1 MRIAYIAS
9 EVVPFAKTG
18 GLADVA
24 GALPPEIEKTGH
36 EVCVF
41 MPFYDL
47 ARRNDPRARP
57 TGVHVQ
63 VPIRERQ
70 VGAEIM
76 ASELPNSKVPV
87 YFVRND
93 AYFGREQLYGDEGG
107 DYSDNCERFVFFCRA
122 VLEAISPTVGKC
134 DVVHCNDW
142 QTGLVPAYMKTLYR
156 TKPGL
161 ATARSVFT
169 VHNLAYQGMFSHLD
183 MPITGLD
190 WSLYN
195 WRQLEFYDHLNLL
208 KGGLVFADALTT
220 VSERYA
226 EEIQTEEFGC
236 GLDGVLRER
245 AQDLYGIINGVDY
258 SVWDPS
264 VDPLIPAQ
272 FTPEEM
278 GGKDACKKHLRQK
291 CGLPEATV
299 PVIGLVSRLADQK
312 GLDLI
317 AEIIDEIMR
326 MDVQLVVLGTGDAKY
341 HRVFE
346 AMAARYPDQM
356 SANLLFDNTFAHE
369 IEAGADMFLMP
380 SRYEPCGLNQFY
392 SLRYG
397 TVPIVRETGG
407 LADSITDFSS
417 GTLAEGRANGFS
429 FMPYEGSALMDAIL
443 RAVDAFGDDETWR
456 KLMQI
461 GMRQDW
467 SWASS
472 ARKYVSLYEKVLA
485 S

>member
-1 MRIAYIAS
+1 
-9 EVVPFAKTG
+9 
-18 GLADVA
+18 
-24 GALPPEIEKTGH
+24 
-36 EVCVF
+36 
-41 MPFYDL
+41 
-47 ARRNDPRARP
+47 
-57 TGVHVQ
+57 
-63 VPIRERQ
+63 
-70 VGAEIM
+70 
-76 ASELPNSKVPV
+76 
-87 YFVRND
+87 
-93 AYFGREQLYGDEGG
+93 
-107 DYSDNCERFVFFCRA
+107 
-122 VLEAISPTVGKC
+122 
-134 DVVHCNDW
+134 
-142 QTGLVPAYMKTLYR
+142 
-156 TKPGL
+156 
-161 ATARSVFT
+161 
-169 VHNLAYQGMFSHLD
+169 
-183 MPITGLD
+183 
-190 WSLYN
+190 
-195 WRQLEFYDHLNLL
+195 
-208 KGGLVFADALTT
+208 

-236 GLDGVLRER
+236 GLEGVLAER

-272 FTPEEM
+272 FTPDDLS
-278 GGKDACKKHLRQK
+278 GKDACKKHLRQK

-317 AEIIDEIMR
+317 AKIIDEIMR

-341 HRVFE
+341 HQVFE

-407 LADSITDFSS
+407 LADSITDLSPE
-417 GTLAEGRANGFS
+417 TLAEGRANGFS
-429 FMPYEGSALMDAIL
+429 FVPYEGSALMDAI
-443 RAVDAFGDDETWR
+443 RRGVDAFGDDETWR